1 MYIVFENILQKLSAY
16 CAYRER
22 SVQEVYR
29 KALDLGCLPP
39 SAAKAVE
46 ILSEQ
51 GFLNEERFVRSV
63 VKGKFS
69 NNKWGRRKIRMYLKK
84 QKIDDTLIEE
94 ALRSEISEREYKAVL
109 GKLLAQKMQ
118 ALQKEENIHIRK
130 RKAMAFAASK
140 GFEAQLIL
148 SVLASAG
155 SDL

>member
-1 MYIVFENILQKLSAY
+1 LYIVFENILQKLSAY

-39 SAAKAVE
+39 SAGKAVE
-46 ILSEQ
+46 ILTEQ

-69 NNKWGRRKIRMYLKK
+69 HNKWGRRKIRMYLKK
-84 QKIDDTLIEE
+84 QKIADALIEE
-94 ALRSEISEREYKAVL
+94 ALRSEISEGEYRAVL

-118 ALQKEENIHIRK
+118 SLREEENMHIRK

-140 GFEAQLIL
+140 GFEPQVIL
-148 SVLASAG
+148 SVLSAAG
-155 SDL
+155 TGL